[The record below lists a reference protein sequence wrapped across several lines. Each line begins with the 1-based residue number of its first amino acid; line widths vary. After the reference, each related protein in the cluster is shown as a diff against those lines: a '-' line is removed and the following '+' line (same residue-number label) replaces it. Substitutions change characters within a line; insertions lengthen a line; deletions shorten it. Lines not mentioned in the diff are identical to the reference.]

1 MGHLLGVIDQERLD
15 EQRGVVQNEKRQGE
29 NQPYGRK
36 IWHSIAHSTYPSH
49 HPYSWETI
57 GSMEDLNAA
66 ALEDVHEWFKEY
78 YGAANTV
85 LVIAGDVNTEEVK
98 EQVEKYFGDIPSGP
112 PVTHHDVWINK
123 LGGKQGQIL
132 QDRVPQSRVYKAWNI
147 PQWGSAEADYLDLV
161 SDVLSQGKTSRL
173 YKRLVYDDQIATD
186 VSAYLRLREIGG
198 QFIIQTTAK
207 PDADLAAVEKAI
219 DEELGRF
226 LVEGPKEKE
235 LQRIK
240 TQYRAQFIRGIE
252 RIGGFGGKSD
262 ILAMNEVYAGR
273 PDFYKTRLARVADA
287 TAENLLE
294 TAREWLSDGEFT
306 LEVHPFPKY
315 STIASDI
322 DRNGLPKLGTPPTAK
337 FPELQRATLSNGLKI
352 VLAERHSVPMVN
364 FNLLVDAGYAADQFG
379 KPGTGSLAVDMLDE
393 GTKNKT
399 ALEIS
404 DELCGE

>member
-1 MGHLLGVIDQERLD
+1 M
-15 EQRGVVQNEKRQGE
+15 
-29 NQPYGRK
+29 
-36 IWHSIAHSTYPSH
+36 
-49 HPYSWETI
+49 
-57 GSMEDLNAA
+57 
-66 ALEDVHEWFKEY
+66 
-78 YGAANTV
+78 
-85 LVIAGDVNTEEVK
+85 
-98 EQVEKYFGDIPSGP
+98 
-112 PVTHHDVWINK
+112 
-123 LGGKQGQIL
+123 
-132 QDRVPQSRVYKAWNI
+132 
-147 PQWGSAEADYLDLV
+147 DLV

-207 PDADLAAVEKAI
+207 PDGDLAAVEKAI
-219 DEELGRF
+219 DEELARF

-235 LQRIK
+235 LERIK

-287 TAENLLE
+287 TAENLRE

-322 DRNGLPKLGTPPTAK
+322 DRNGLPKL
-337 FPELQRATLSNGLKI
+337 LR
-352 VLAERHSVPMVN
+352 
-364 FNLLVDAGYAADQFG
+364 
-379 KPGTGSLAVDMLDE
+379 
-393 GTKNKT
+393 
-399 ALEIS
+399 
-404 DELCGE
+404 